1 MLLTPLQ
8 KKIVEY
14 VKECEEIEKNEKL
27 TNTRK
32 YCKNCGFE
40 LKTVVRQT
48 RKGDEGMT
56 VFTICNT
63 CFKTYKT

>member
-1 MLLTPLQ
+1 MILTPLQ
-8 KKIVEY
+8 KQIIEF
-14 VKECEEIEKNEKL
+14 VKESEEIEKNENSNNK
-27 TNTRK
+27 RQ